1 MIWTA
6 RAEAIAWSMMVMRK
20 APRPRTGQNYSLFGQ
35 ITCVTFSGSI
45 ARWDKQM
52 RFLKVPAQQDHQPPV
67 ASKIDIPA
75 IVSFIIV
82 RIIMALLMTMIIQSD
97 HCV

>member
-1 MIWTA
+1 
-6 RAEAIAWSMMVMRK
+6 
-20 APRPRTGQNYSLFGQ
+20 
-35 ITCVTFSGSI
+35 
-45 ARWDKQM
+45 M

-97 HCV
+97 HCA